1 MPKNSSKAG
10 DNSNQSLKLIAAN
23 AIDKESETDL
33 SEIEQNLLRFCRL
46 LVDIEYERKYG
57 KPLDKDN
64 TNAYSEVT
72 I

>member
-1 MPKNSSKAG
+1 
-10 DNSNQSLKLIAAN
+10 
-23 AIDKESETDL
+23 L